1 MFTFADRRRN
11 APSPTSVA
19 DLMPGAGLQ
28 MLRDDAEDLAAD
40 VDAVDRVDV
49 QAIETGQWR
58 EARRPLRARAI
69 EYGRP

>member
-1 MFTFADRRRN
+1 
-11 APSPTSVA
+11 
-19 DLMPGAGLQ
+19 

-49 QAIETGQWR
+49 QAIEQGTA
-58 EARRPLRARAI
+58 EAPRPLRARAI